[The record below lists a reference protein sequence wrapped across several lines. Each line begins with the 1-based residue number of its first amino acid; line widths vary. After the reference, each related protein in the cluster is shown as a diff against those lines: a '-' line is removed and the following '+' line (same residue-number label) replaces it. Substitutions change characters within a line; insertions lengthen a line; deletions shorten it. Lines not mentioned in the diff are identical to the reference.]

1 VTGKSPDIE
10 VTVIGEV
17 AVVRFRHPDR
27 LLWNRYPRQD
37 VGAEL
42 FALVDNDHHSLIVL
56 DFGNMVE
63 APCLSGAFHALLVSL
78 HHRLFNASR
87 VLKLCNVPE
96 PIMKQ
101 FQVSQLV
108 KYFNIY
114 PNLDAAIKSE
124 LELS

>member
-1 VTGKSPDIE
+1 MTAESPQIE
-10 VTVIGEV
+10 VSVIGEA
-17 AVVRFRHPDR
+17 AVVRIRHPER

-42 FALVDNDHHSLIVL
+42 FALVDNDHHSLIVI
-56 DFGNMVE
+56 DFGNMVDV
-63 APCLSGAFHALLVSL
+63 PCLSGAFHSLLVSL
-78 HHRLFNASR
+78 HHRLFKASG
-87 VLKLCNVPE
+87 VLKLFNVPE

-114 PNLDAAIKSE
+114 PNLAAALTPE
-124 LELS
+124 L